1 MKMIK
6 KRITLSDWTYIGKYN
21 VCYDWA
27 RGLCDYYLLLDEDK
41 AMYRKQDIK
50 TWFYVIT
57 FIPICLVNIVLC
69 IIDGG
74 LVEFEIPYK
83 ILDKTFLGMQKDVD
97 TISRDIGGVSYDKAK
112 EIWNKYD
119 KGSRWRFIEK

>member
-83 ILDKTFLGMQKDVD
+83 TLDKTFLGM
-97 TISRDIGGVSYDKAK
+97 
-112 EIWNKYD
+112 
-119 KGSRWRFIEK
+119 

>member
-1 MKMIK
+1 MIK

-27 RGLCDYYLLLDEDK
+27 RGLCDYYLLLDKDK

-50 TWFYVIT
+50 TWFYVLT
-57 FIPICLVNIVLC
+57 FVPICLVNIVLC

-83 ILDKTFLGMQKDVD
+83 TLDKSNFLWYN
-97 TISRDIGGVSYDKAK
+97 IGV
-112 EIWNKYD
+112 
-119 KGSRWRFIEK
+119 RWWILWKSIKQWSQEKFFVMKLLPMRLENLL

>member
-1 MKMIK
+1 MIK

-21 VCYDWA
+21 VCYEWA

-41 AMYRKQDIK
+41 AMYRQQNIK
-50 TWFYVIT
+50 TWFYVLT
-57 FIPICLVNIVLC
+57 FIPICLIDIILC

-74 LVEFEIPYK
+74 LVEFEIPRK
-83 ILDKTFLGMQKDVD
+83 TLDKTYLGMQMDKGFA
-97 TISRDIGGVSYDKAK
+97 SCAIGGVSYNRAK

>member
-27 RGLCDYYLLLDEDK
+27 KGLCDYYLLLDEDK
-41 AMYRKQDIK
+41 AMYRKQNIK
-50 TWFYVIT
+50 TWFYVLT
-57 FIPICLVNIVLC
+57 FIPLCLVNIVLC

-83 ILDKTFLGMQKDVD
+83 TLDKTFLGMQKDNR
-97 TISRDIGGVSYDKAK
+97 TTGRAIGGVSYDRAK

>member
-21 VCYDWA
+21 VCCDWA

-50 TWFYVIT
+50 TWFYVLT
-57 FIPICLVNIVLC
+57 FVPFCLVNIVLC

-74 LVEFEIPYK
+74 LVEFDIPHK
-83 ILDKTFLGMQKDVD
+83 TLDKTFLGMQKDNR
-97 TISRDIGGVSYDKAK
+97 TTSCAIGGVSYDRAK

-119 KGSRWRFIEK
+119 KGPRWRFIEK

>member
-1 MKMIK
+1 MIK

-27 RGLCDYYLLLDEDK
+27 RGLCDYYLLLDKDG

-50 TWFYVIT
+50 TWFYVLT
-57 FIPICLVNIVLC
+57 FVPICLINIVLC

-83 ILDKTFLGMQKDVD
+83 TLDKTFLGMKKDED
-97 TISRDIGGVSYDKAK
+97 TISSAIGGVSYDKAK
-112 EIWNKYD
+112 EIWNKY
-119 KGSRWRFIEK
+119 R

>member
-1 MKMIK
+1 MIK

-27 RGLCDYYLLLDEDK
+27 RGLCDYYLLLDKDG

-50 TWFYVIT
+50 TWFYVLT
-57 FIPICLVNIVLC
+57 FVPICLINIVLC
-69 IIDGG
+69 IIYGG

-83 ILDKTFLGMQKDVD
+83 TLDKTFLGMKKDGD
-97 TISRDIGGVSYDKAK
+97 TISGAIGGVSYDKAK

>member
-1 MKMIK
+1 MIK

-41 AMYRKQDIK
+41 ALYRRQDIK
-50 TWFYVIT
+50 TWFYVLT
-57 FIPICLVNIVLC
+57 FIPICLINIVLC

-74 LVEFEIPYK
+74 LVGFEIPHK
-83 ILDKTFLGMQKDVD
+83 TLDKMFLGMQKDKD
-97 TISRDIGGVSYDKAK
+97 TISCATYGVSYNKAK

-119 KGSRWRFIEK
+119 KGSRWRFVEK

>member
-1 MKMIK
+1 
-6 KRITLSDWTYIGKYN
+6 
-21 VCYDWA
+21 
-27 RGLCDYYLLLDEDK
+27 
-41 AMYRKQDIK
+41 MYRKQDIK
-50 TWFYVIT
+50 TWFYVLT
-57 FIPICLVNIVLC
+57 FVPICLVNIVLC

-83 ILDKTFLGMQKDVD
+83 TLDKTFLGMQKDGD
-97 TISRDIGGVSYDKAK
+97 TISCAIGGVSYDKAK

>member
-83 ILDKTFLGMQKDVD
+83 TCLSDIRIFFDRCLLDKTFLGM
-97 TISRDIGGVSYDKAK
+97 
-112 EIWNKYD
+112 
-119 KGSRWRFIEK
+119 